1 MEKKW
6 SKEEGAVLIVAVF
19 VTLALVV
26 VGSLASMLTNVELDI
41 ARNDR
46 FGKEAFFVADAGTPI
61 TTKILKKMI
70 LNEGI
75 DYSDPSYNEYMS
87 NGVFFDNYSFLNEV
101 RNYYEDDT
109 DLNDRDTDT
118 PENNPDITATDLSG
132 VPHRNLAIDVDWRLR
147 KAGAGGS
154 LLFAM
159 GYEGIGADRSHGGV
173 KIYYD
178 INAKGDV
185 TSNTTA
191 KIGAVY
197 LYQ

>member
-1 MEKKW
+1 MDIKW
-6 SKEEGAVLIVAVF
+6 RKEEGMVLVVAVF
-19 VTLALVV
+19 ITLALVV

-61 TTKILKKMI
+61 ITKVIKEMI

-75 DYSDPSYNEYMS
+75 NPSNYP
-87 NGVFFDNYSFLNEV
+87 GVTFETNLLNEV
-101 RNYYEDDT
+101 RNYFEGDT
-109 DLNDRDTDT
+109 DLNDKDMDS
-118 PENNPDITATDLSG
+118 PENNPDVETTVLGRELDM
-132 VPHRNLAIDVDWRLR
+132 DVDWRLR

-159 GYEGIGADRSHGGV
+159 GYEGVGADRSHGGV

-178 INAKGDV
+178 IEAKGEV
-185 TSNTTA
+185 SGSTTA
-191 KIGAVY
+191 KISTVY

>member
-1 MEKKW
+1 MSIKW
-6 SKEEGAVLIVAVF
+6 RKEEGMALVLAVF
-19 VTLALVV
+19 ITLALVV

-61 TTKILKKMI
+61 STKVLKDMI

-75 DYSDPSYNEYMS
+75 NPSNYP
-87 NGVFFDNYSFLNEV
+87 GITFDTNLLNEV
-101 RNYYEDDT
+101 RNYYEDDS
-109 DLNDRDTDT
+109 DLNDKYIDT
-118 PENNPDITATDLSG
+118 PENNPDIETTVLNRELD
-132 VPHRNLAIDVDWRLR
+132 IDVDWRLR
-147 KAGAGGS
+147 KSGVGGS

-173 KIYYD
+173 KIYYNID
-178 INAKGDV
+178 AKGAV
-185 TSNTTA
+185 SGNTTA
-191 KIGAVY
+191 EIGAVY

>member
-1 MEKKW
+1 MGKKW
-6 SKEEGAVLIVAVF
+6 GKEEGMVLIVAVF
-19 VTLALVV
+19 ITLALVV

-41 ARNDR
+41 ASNDR

-61 TTKILKKMI
+61 STRVLKDMI

-75 DYSDPSYNEYMS
+75 NPSNYP
-87 NGVFFDNYSFLNEV
+87 GVTFETNLLNEV

-109 DLNDRDTDT
+109 GLNDKDIDS
-118 PENNPDITATDLSG
+118 PENNPDIETTVLGRELD
-132 VPHRNLAIDVDWRLR
+132 IDVDWRLR

-178 INAKGDV
+178 VKAKGKV
-185 TSNTTA
+185 SGNTTA
-191 KIGAVY
+191 KISTVY

>member
-1 MEKKW
+1 MGKKW
-6 SKEEGAVLIVAVF
+6 RKEEGMVLVVAVF
-19 VTLALVV
+19 ITLALVV

-46 FGKEAFFVADAGTPI
+46 FGKEAFFIADAGTPI
-61 TTKILKKMI
+61 TTKVLKEMI

-75 DYSDPSYNEYMS
+75 NPSNYP
-87 NGVFFDNYSFLNEV
+87 GVTFETNLLNEV
-101 RNYYEDDT
+101 RNYFEGDT
-109 DLNDRDTDT
+109 DLNDKDIDS
-118 PENNPDITATDLSG
+118 PENNPDIETTVLGRELD
-132 VPHRNLAIDVDWRLR
+132 IDVDWRLR

-159 GYEGIGADRSHGGV
+159 GYEGVGADRSHGGV

-178 INAKGDV
+178 IEAKGEV
-185 TSNTTA
+185 SGNTTA
-191 KIGAVY
+191 KISTVY

>member
-1 MEKKW
+1 MDIKW
-6 SKEEGAVLIVAVF
+6 RKEEGMVLVVAVF
-19 VTLALVV
+19 ITLALVV

-61 TTKILKKMI
+61 ITKVLKEMI

-75 DYSDPSYNEYMS
+75 NPSNYP
-87 NGVFFDNYSFLNEV
+87 GVTFETNLLNEV
-101 RNYYEDDT
+101 RNYFEGDT
-109 DLNDRDTDT
+109 DLNDKDIDS
-118 PENNPDITATDLSG
+118 PENNPDIETTVLGRELDM
-132 VPHRNLAIDVDWRLR
+132 DVDWRLR

-159 GYEGIGADRSHGGV
+159 GYEGVGADRSHGGV

-178 INAKGDV
+178 IEAKGEV
-185 TSNTTA
+185 SGSTTA
-191 KIGAVY
+191 KISTVY

>member
-1 MEKKW
+1 MDIKW
-6 SKEEGAVLIVAVF
+6 RKEEGMVLVVAVF
-19 VTLALVV
+19 ITLALVV

-61 TTKILKKMI
+61 ITKVIKEMI
-70 LNEGI
+70 FNEGI
-75 DYSDPSYNEYMS
+75 NPSNYP
-87 NGVFFDNYSFLNEV
+87 GVTFETNLLNEV
-101 RNYYEDDT
+101 RNYFEGDT
-109 DLNDRDTDT
+109 DLNDKDMDS
-118 PENNPDITATDLSG
+118 PENNPDVETTVLGRELDM
-132 VPHRNLAIDVDWRLR
+132 DVDWRLR

-159 GYEGIGADRSHGGV
+159 GYEGVGADRSHGGV

-178 INAKGDV
+178 IEAKGEV
-185 TSNTTA
+185 SGSTTA
-191 KIGAVY
+191 KISTVY

>member
-1 MEKKW
+1 MDIKW
-6 SKEEGAVLIVAVF
+6 RKEEGMVLVVAVF
-19 VTLALVV
+19 ITLALVV

-61 TTKILKKMI
+61 ITKVIKEMI
-70 LNEGI
+70 FNEGI
-75 DYSDPSYNEYMS
+75 NPSNYP
-87 NGVFFDNYSFLNEV
+87 GVTFETNLLNEV
-101 RNYYEDDT
+101 RNYFEGDT
-109 DLNDRDTDT
+109 DLNDKDMDS
-118 PENNPDITATDLSG
+118 PENNPDVETTVLGRELDM
-132 VPHRNLAIDVDWRLR
+132 DVDWRLR

-159 GYEGIGADRSHGGV
+159 GYEGVGADRSHGGV

-178 INAKGDV
+178 IEAKGEV
-185 TSNTTA
+185 SGNTTA
-191 KIGAVY
+191 KISTVY